1 MEDNM
6 SIKPFKVEIPQAVLA
21 DLQERLAETRWTDEV
36 EGVGWDYGTN
46 LDYMKTLVDY
56 WQHQYDWR
64 KHEAELNKFNQF
76 RAEVDGVGIHFIH
89 ERGKGPNPTPII
101 LTHGWPDSFYRFH
114 KVIPLLTDPASFGGD
129 LNNSFDVIVPSI
141 PGFGFSDRKAMS
153 EEQVAELWLKLM
165 RDELGYEHFVA
176 AGGDVGS
183 IVTKYLAFNYPEA
196 VTAIH
201 LTDVGYPDHNAD
213 FASLSPAEQ
222 EFAGFIQQWWMQEG
236 AYSMIQMTKPQTL
249 AYGLNDSPVG
259 WAAWVMSFICIGT
272 TGEEIEKRF
281 SRDELLTNIMIYWVT
296 ETISSSVRTYYEGAQ
311 VEAPLKPGDRIEV
324 PTAVAHCPFDA
335 PLPRE
340 WAERQTNLKHFT
352 DFPRGGHFTA
362 WEEPELYVKDLQE
375 FIAELRK

>member
-1 MEDNM
+1 
-6 SIKPFKVEIPQAVLA
+6 
-21 DLQERLAETRWTDEV
+21 
-36 EGVGWDYGTN
+36 
-46 LDYMKTLVDY
+46 
-56 WQHQYDWR
+56 
-64 KHEAELNKFNQF
+64 
-76 RAEVDGVGIHFIH
+76 
-89 ERGKGPNPTPII
+89 
-101 LTHGWPDSFYRFH
+101 
-114 KVIPLLTDPASFGGD
+114 
-129 LNNSFDVIVPSI
+129 
-141 PGFGFSDRKAMS
+141 MS